1 MTTML
6 SEVYDALR
14 DAQGVTDEK
23 ARRAAEAISAYDNRF
38 ADIKGE
44 IGGLRGEFSGLKVEF
59 ADLRGEVRMLRW
71 MTGTTL
77 ALVVAVL
84 LKLFIH

>member
-14 DAQGVTDEK
+14 DAQGVSDEK
-23 ARRAAEAISAYDNRF
+23 ARRAAEAISAFDNRF
-38 ADIKGE
+38 TDIKGD
-44 IGGLRGEFSGLKVEF
+44 ISGLRGEFTGLKVEF
-59 ADLRGEVRMLRW
+59 ADLRGEVRTLRW

-84 LKLFIH
+84 VKLFLH